1 MYIFFT
7 QSKKTTMKTITRR
20 FRILVALFI
29 FSLAII
35 SCQSDKKKESQA
47 TQKKDPLSQITDDTV
62 TNNIEKS
69 TFYKIPSPAELFIFL
84 KEEDKFFNPNSLNP
98 VENKNN
104 YNTSTAKAL
113 NFGIYASDLAYC
125 SMFEKNQETAKYYS
139 VAKELADGLGLVKG
153 FDKNLTQRLENNIN
167 NSDSLFQIANEAYWR
182 AYNFLEKEDK
192 TNILP
197 YIIVGNWIESVYIAI
212 HSIDEFD
219 PDDVVIKRIADQDL
233 VLDNLMAYL
242 NNTRNKEE
250 LEDVIIN
257 LRIILRTFEKRYDN
271 DNKKLNEELFKKIR
285 SKINTLRNDFI
296 S

>member
-1 MYIFFT
+1 
-7 QSKKTTMKTITRR
+7 MKIITRR
-20 FRILVALFI
+20 FTFLVTFLVFLF
-29 FSLAII
+29 AII
-35 SCQSDKKKESQA
+35 SCKSDKKKDIQA
-47 TQKKDPLSQITDDTV
+47 TQKKDSLSQITDDTL

-125 SMFEKNQETAKYYS
+125 AMFEKNQETAKYYS
-139 VAKELADGLGLVKG
+139 AAKELADGLGLVKG
-153 FDKNLTQRLENNIN
+153 FDKNITQRLENNIN

-182 AYNFLEKEDK
+182 AYNFLEREDK

-242 NNTRNKEE
+242 NSARNKEE
-250 LEDVIIN
+250 LENIILN

-271 DNKKLNEELFKKIR
+271 NNKKLNEKLFKKIR

>member
-1 MYIFFT
+1 
-7 QSKKTTMKTITRR
+7 MKTITRR
-20 FRILVALFI
+20 FALLVALFV
-29 FSLAII
+29 FSCAII
-35 SCQSDKKKESQA
+35 SCKGDKKKGSQA
-47 TQKKDPLSQITDDTV
+47 TQKKDSLAQITEDTV
-62 TNNIEKS
+62 VNNLEKS
-69 TFYKIPSPAELFIFL
+69 TFYKIPSPAELFVFL

-98 VENKNN
+98 IENKDN

-139 VAKELADGLGLVKG
+139 VAKELADELGLVKG
-153 FDKNLTQRLENNIN
+153 FDKELTQRFENNIT
-167 NSDSLFQIANEAYWR
+167 NSDSLYHIANEAYWR
-182 AYNFLEKEDK
+182 AYNFLEREDK

-212 HSIDEFD
+212 YSIDEFD
-219 PDDVVIKRIADQDL
+219 PDDIVIKRIADQDL

-242 NNTRNKEE
+242 NNARNKDE
-250 LEDVIIN
+250 LEDIILN

-271 DNKKLNEELFKKIR
+271 DNKKLNKELFKRIR
-285 SKINTLRNDFI
+285 SKINSLRNDYI